1 MVQWFHKG
9 GIPTRADSNEY
20 LIQGHEDGT
29 ILISDEVICTIA
41 AAAVMEV
48 EGVVSLNTN
57 IGSDLAEMLGVK
69 MLGKGIKL
77 TVEESNVTIEC
88 AVVLSY
94 GYDVVE
100 VAKNVQQSVKNAVE
114 SMTGFQVERVD
125 VNVSAITAAKKK

>member
-1 MVQWFHKG
+1 M
-9 GIPTRADSNEY
+9 ADSKEY
-20 LIQGHEDGT
+20 LIQGHEEGT

>member
-1 MVQWFHKG
+1 M
-9 GIPTRADSNEY
+9 ADSKEY

-69 MLGKGIKL
+69 MLGKGIKPGNL
-77 TVEESNVTIEC
+77 GTKPTFADIAATVTDLLGVHWDGAGTSFAREI
-88 AVVLSY
+88 L
-94 GYDVVE
+94 
-100 VAKNVQQSVKNAVE
+100 
-114 SMTGFQVERVD
+114 
-125 VNVSAITAAKKK
+125 

>member
-1 MVQWFHKG
+1 M
-9 GIPTRADSNEY
+9 ADSKEY

-69 MLGKGIKL
+69 LLGKGIKL

>member
-1 MVQWFHKG
+1 M
-9 GIPTRADSNEY
+9 ADSKEY

-41 AAAVMEV
+41 AAAVLEV

>member
-1 MVQWFHKG
+1 M
-9 GIPTRADSNEY
+9 ADSKEY

-41 AAAVMEV
+41 AVAVMEV

>member
-1 MVQWFHKG
+1 M
-9 GIPTRADSNEY
+9 ADSKEY

-57 IGSDLAEMLGVK
+57 LGSDLAEMLGVK

>member
-1 MVQWFHKG
+1 M
-9 GIPTRADSNEY
+9 ADSKEY

-125 VNVSAITAAKKK
+125 VNVSAITAAKKH

>member
-1 MVQWFHKG
+1 M
-9 GIPTRADSNEY
+9 ADSKEY

-114 SMTGFQVERVD
+114 SMTGIGKPI
-125 VNVSAITAAKKK
+125 VNVHVSGVAFDK

>member
-1 MVQWFHKG
+1 M
-9 GIPTRADSNEY
+9 ADNKEY

-57 IGSDLAEMLGVK
+57 LGSDLAEMLGVK

-88 AVVLSY
+88 AVVLS
-94 GYDVVE
+94 
-100 VAKNVQQSVKNAVE
+100 
-114 SMTGFQVERVD
+114 
-125 VNVSAITAAKKK
+125 

>member
-1 MVQWFHKG
+1 M
-9 GIPTRADSNEY
+9 ADSKEY

-57 IGSDLAEMLGVK
+57 IGSDLAEILGVK

>member
-1 MVQWFHKG
+1 M
-9 GIPTRADSNEY
+9 ADNKEY

>member
-1 MVQWFHKG
+1 M
-9 GIPTRADSNEY
+9 ADSKEY

>member
-1 MVQWFHKG
+1 M
-9 GIPTRADSNEY
+9 ADSKEY
-20 LIQGHEDGT
+20 LSQGHEDGT

-57 IGSDLAEMLGVK
+57 LGSDLAEMLGVK

>member
-1 MVQWFHKG
+1 M
-9 GIPTRADSNEY
+9 ADNKEY

-48 EGVVSLNTN
+48 EGVISLNTN

-69 MLGKGIKL
+69 NLGKGIKL
-77 TVEESNVTIEC
+77 TVEESNVVIEC
-88 AVVLSY
+88 SVVLDY

-100 VAKNVQQSVKNAVE
+100 VAKSVQQNVKTAVE
-114 SMTGFQVERVD
+114 SMTGFRVQRVD
-125 VNVSAITAAKKK
+125 VSISAVAAAKKK

>member
-1 MVQWFHKG
+1 M
-9 GIPTRADSNEY
+9 ADSKEY

-125 VNVSAITAAKKK
+125 VNVSAITAAQKK